1 MMPSKLDE
9 TRCWEAVQSRDAHQ
23 DGSFVYGVI
32 TTGVYCRPSCPGR
45 RAKRENVRFY
55 PSPSDAERD
64 GLRPC
69 LRCCPLATIGA
80 DPATQTI
87 DDLCRYIEAH
97 AATPLTLADMSRHA
111 KLSPFHLQRTFKAIV
126 GVTPKQYLDNYRL
139 RNFKSILRDKA
150 SDGVT
155 GAIYEAG
162 FGSSSRVYERAG
174 TQLGMTPMEYRAGGR
189 GIDITYASA
198 QTPLG
203 LMLVGA
209 TTRGLCFLQFGPGI
223 DTLVGQLRAEYP
235 HAVIE
240 PMREPAPRDFT
251 EWMQELNRHLEGH
264 EPDLRLPLHVRAT
277 AFQLKVW
284 QYLQSIP
291 YGSVQSYDEVA
302 RGIDQP
308 KAARAVA
315 RACASNHVALAIPC
329 HRVIRGTGELGGY
342 RWGLDRKRVLIDAER
357 GTKATAAPEAH

>member
-1 MMPSKLDE
+1 MTPSNLDE
-9 TRCWEAVQSRDAHQ
+9 TRCWQAVQTRDAQQ
-23 DGSFVYGVI
+23 DGIFVYGVI

-55 PSPSDAERD
+55 PCPADAERD

-69 LRCCPLATIGA
+69 LRCRPLAAAGA

-87 DDLCRYIEAH
+87 NDLCRYIEAH

-111 KLSPFHLQRTFKAIV
+111 KLSPFHLQRTFRAIV
-126 GVTPKQYLDNYRL
+126 GVTPKQYLDSYRL
-139 RNFKSILRDKA
+139 RTFKSILRDKA
-150 SDGVT
+150 PDGVT

-174 TQLGMTPMEYRAGGR
+174 TQLGMTPMEYRAGGQ
-189 GIDITYASA
+189 GIGITYAAA

-209 TTRGLCFLQFGPGI
+209 TTRGLCFLQFGPDVGA
-223 DTLVGQLRAEYP
+223 LVEQLRAEYP
-235 HAVIE
+235 RALIE
-240 PMREPAPRDFT
+240 PMREPAPSEFS
-251 EWMQELNRHLEGH
+251 EWMQALNGYLAGH

-277 AFQLKVW
+277 AFQLRVW

-291 YGSVQSYDEVA
+291 CGSVQSYEEVA
-302 RGIDQP
+302 RGIHQP

-315 RACASNHVALAIPC
+315 RACASNHVAVAIPC

-342 RWGLDRKRVLIDAER
+342 RWGLDRKRVLLDAER
-357 GTKATAAPEAH
+357 KMKATEASAAH